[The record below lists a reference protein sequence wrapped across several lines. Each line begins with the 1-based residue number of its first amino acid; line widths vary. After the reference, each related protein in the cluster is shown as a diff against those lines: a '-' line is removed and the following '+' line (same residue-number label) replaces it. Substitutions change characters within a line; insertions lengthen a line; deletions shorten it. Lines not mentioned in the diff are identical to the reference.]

1 MLCCSSIPVGTI
13 PTIPILQPVE
23 LPNRNILFEPQEII
37 IEQIKMQDPPLRD
50 ISISTGDKPILT
62 PLRTPLPSFD
72 DVLFITLTG
81 YSEFDTEERM
91 SVFNPFIYPLTI
103 MVNKKLVE
111 IPALEAR
118 SWLPDKNVCK
128 ECGQIFLTTTDECNH
143 VSNEVSS
150 NTKEVSSLFSTLLS
164 RLF

>member
-1 MLCCSSIPVGTI
+1 MLCCSSIP
-13 PTIPILQPVE
+13 PILPPVMSVEPVELE

-128 ECGQIFLTTTDECNH
+128 ECGQIFLTSTDECNH
-143 VSNEVSS
+143 VSS